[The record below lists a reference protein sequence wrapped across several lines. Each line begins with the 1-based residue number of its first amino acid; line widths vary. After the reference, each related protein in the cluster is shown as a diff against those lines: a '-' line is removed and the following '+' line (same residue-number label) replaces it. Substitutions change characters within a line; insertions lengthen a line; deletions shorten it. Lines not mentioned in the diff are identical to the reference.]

1 MRSKLPVLAG
11 LAALALVATAACT
24 ANDDG
29 TSASGSESTASPD
42 SGNTAGAGP
51 APGVTD
57 DTVRVGITYVDLDA
71 VRQFVDLDQGDYED
85 AYRAMI
91 DDVNAGGGIHGR
103 TIEPVFAPVS
113 PIGTVPAEEAC
124 VRLTEDEDVFAVIG
138 FFQDDAVLCPLETH
152 STAVIGGVATDARAE
167 RAAAPWFTTDP
178 GSEAGEA
185 DAIRAMAGAGELDG
199 RVGVFGSILSE
210 TQTNDVVLPL
220 LEDLGIEPVDTAIL
234 DAPQDDQAAQNQAT
248 AVIAE
253 RFRSQDVDTV
263 LAVGSAAVPLANGL
277 APLDYRPRLLFTSIV
292 SIDAYVTGV
301 NPDLALLEGAVVGSA
316 DTEQYDEEA
325 MQECIGVLED
335 AGISGI
341 TDPATVETGEPIP
354 FVSASSACRNVSLLA
369 AILEAAGPELDFGTF
384 QQAGES
390 LTVHLPGSDVD
401 YEFGPYPDV
410 DGNLPVHLFDW
421 DAAEAEFTLRD
432 DG

>member
-11 LAALALVATAACT
+11 VAALALVATAACT

-29 TSASGSESTASPD
+29 TSASGSDTTASPD
-42 SGNTAGAGP
+42 SGNTADAGP

-57 DTVRVGITYVDLDA
+57 DTVRVGVTYVDLDA
-71 VRQFVDLDQGDYED
+71 VRQFVDLDQGDYEA
-85 AYRAMI
+85 AYRAVI
-91 DDVNAGGGIHGR
+91 DDVNGGGGIHGR

-152 STAVIGGVATDARAE
+152 ATAVIGGVATDARAE

-185 DAIRAMAGAGELDG
+185 DAIRAMAEAGELDG

-220 LEDLGIEPVDTAIL
+220 LEDLGIEP
-234 DAPQDDQAAQNQAT
+234 
-248 AVIAE
+248 VIAE

-277 APLDYRPRLLFTSIV
+277 APLDYRPRLRFTSIV
-292 SIDAYVTGV
+292 SINAYVTGV
-301 NPDLALLEGAVVGSA
+301 NPDLSLLEGAVVGSA

-369 AILEAAGPELDFGTF
+369 AILEAAGPDLDYGTF

-401 YEFGPYPDV
+401 YEFGPYPDI
-410 DGNLPVHLFDW
+410 DGNLPVHLFHW
-421 DAAEAEFTLRD
+421 DAAEAEFTRRD